1 LILSISQPDKLVLES
16 IYRKV
21 IGREKR
27 YFSVDEVVRES
38 DRYPDELNEIVQ
50 VLGEK
55 NSLR

>member
-1 LILSISQPDKLVLES
+1 MSISQPDKLVLES

-21 IGREKR
+21 LGREKR
-27 YFSVDEVVRES
+27 YFPVDEVVRES